1 MVNSFFFPRG
11 CKFPTA
17 PKWPCYKYGFGGLM
31 EFVYL
36 DLKDP
41 DTGEWYPNPAIFNPD
56 EVFHVQD
63 FRVGDVMGTDGQM
76 HRVRGYSGWYFQA
89 MASTAQVDVNASQ
102 QAEADPQGRENWHNL
117 VDYWYDRPQSVD
129 PPVHTGA
136 EFYNLDY
143 LWKGIPEFEGNSFVS
158 VNSITGGGSGNPGG
172 GSGGTTLP
180 GGGYNDWDQGY
191 GAYTFPGPIAMSYL
205 YGWQGDTQWQGEGSP
220 ALNHTMRFS
229 MAGKCKVRLHGR
241 TPIMGDWSTGGS
253 WLPEGENDKISIMP
267 GQDKLIVIDGM
278 RGIRVRTS
286 GWFAHFGDHVIK
298 SSHYDPNFIF
308 WGSGNSVNWY
318 NEGLQVSCEDEMFG
332 QATYAYGFDQQGNI
346 TYNNVME
353 VAAQHHWWIGQWCD
367 NNPNS
372 GLDRYSLD
380 ATLKLW
386 KKRPTDPVN
395 SQLKQRVP
403 DPYKV
408 IVGTSPYSSNLLDT
422 PADAIVYAKAQERQ
436 SVHAFDP
443 NHETNG
449 GDCNPDYA
457 KSIGILFTL
466 PETRDKYSYGHI
478 EIKHQGHIVGSC
490 FCRADSGYL
499 GWSTIFNNAIKWRPT
514 DNSIFPNYGGGL
526 PIPSTEKDPNQEGAP
541 MQRYDAMTIAMPFG
555 DQNMDYLPKCGIYI
569 TTIGKTNVPYV
580 IKSFTNIPSNIATPN
595 SVTID
600 WGDGSATENATT
612 IGTTFTHTYTAKGY
626 YKIRITINYTM
637 APGITTDFVVQSGN
651 ELTHILVKD
660 A

>member
-11 CKFPTA
+11 CKFPSA
-17 PKWPCYKYGFGGLM
+17 PKWPCYLYGFGGLM

-41 DTGEWYPNPAIFNPD
+41 DTGEWYINPAIFDKD
-56 EVFHVQD
+56 EVTHVQD
-63 FRVGDVMGTDGQM
+63 FRVADVMGTDGQM
-76 HRVRGYSGWYFQA
+76 HRVRGYSGWYFHA
-89 MASTAQVDVNASQ
+89 MENTTQVNVNVTQ
-102 QAEADPQGRENWHNL
+102 QAEADPTDRSEWRNL
-117 VDYWYDRPQSVD
+117 VDYWYDRPQFVD
-129 PPVHTGA
+129 PPVHNGL
-136 EFYNLDY
+136 EFFNLDY
-143 LWKGIPEFEGNSFVS
+143 LWKGLPDFGGHSFIA
-158 VNSITGGGSGNPGG
+158 VNSQTGNPGGNPGG
-172 GSGGTTLP
+172 GSGGSTLP
-180 GGGYNDWDQGY
+180 GGGGMNDFTQGY
-191 GAYTFPGPIAMSYL
+191 GTYRTQGPIAMSFM
-205 YGWQGDTQWQGEGSP
+205 YGCPGDIWWKGKNTP

-241 TPIMGDWSTGGS
+241 TPIIGEWSSGGS
-253 WLPEGENDKISIMP
+253 WLPEGENDKIGIMP

-298 SSHYDPNFIF
+298 KSEYNPNFIF
-308 WGSGNSVNWY
+308 TSSGNSVTYY
-318 NEGLQVSCEDEMFG
+318 NEGQSNPCEGSLFG
-332 QATYAYGFDQQGNI
+332 QSTSAASFDAQGNTI
-346 TYNNVME
+346 YNNQME

-386 KKRPTDPVN
+386 KKRPADPVN
-395 SQLKQRVP
+395 QTYQRFP
-403 DPYKV
+403 DPHKV
-408 IVGTSPYSSNLLDT
+408 IITSSPYDPKSIDT

-457 KSIGILFTL
+457 KSIGFVFTL
-466 PETRDKYSYGHI
+466 PEGRDQYSYCHI
-478 EIKHQGHIVGSC
+478 EIKHKGHIVGACMGKAVSGVIYWQ
-490 FCRADSGYL
+490 FNAIEWRATDQSIFAGYL
-499 GWSTIFNNAIKWRPT
+499 
-514 DNSIFPNYGGGL
+514 GGL
-526 PIPSTEKDPNQEGAP
+526 PIPSTEKDPNQEGTP
-541 MQRYDAMTIAMPFG
+541 LSYYHAMTVAMPFG
-555 DQNMDYLPKCGIYI
+555 DQNLDYLPKCGIYI
-569 TTIGKTNVPYV
+569 TTIGRTNVPYV

-637 APGITTDFVVQSGN
+637 VPGITTDYVVQSGN